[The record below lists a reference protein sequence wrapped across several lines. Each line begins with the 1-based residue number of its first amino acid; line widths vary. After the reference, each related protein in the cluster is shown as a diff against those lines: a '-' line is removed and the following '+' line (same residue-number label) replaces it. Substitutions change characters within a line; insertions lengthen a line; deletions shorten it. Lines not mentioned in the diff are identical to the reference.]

1 METIIVKESG
11 VVVFGDDLDGPDAQ
25 DAREAELRKTAEE
38 LLARAERLRKTA
50 EKLLA
55 RAKAAEEATTAKE
68 AACLPQTECGY
79 DEWGEDPDPD
89 PLVLLNVDERIYAF
103 DPVELAL
110 CGVRDFDD
118 TEVLGQYIGSSA
130 DVTERLARNAGGAAN
145 L

>member
-38 LLARAERLRKTA
+38 LLAKAERLRKTA

-55 RAKAAEEATTAKE
+55 RAKAAEEAT
-68 AACLPQTECGY
+68 AACLPRTDMGCE
-79 DEWGEDPDPD
+79 DIEWNPDPD

-118 TEVLGQYIGSSA
+118 TEILEQYIGSSA